1 MTTMLAIMISTCI
14 LPHIETV
21 AELYPSSKPH
31 ESPHEKMAFYI
42 DLSWVLA
49 NSISIFLFTLDVILL
64 CWIKFTYF
72 SVAASWCAT
81 AIMIPVLFA
90 ILIFGIVFYRKLVK
104 HQYLLSDKKYQE
116 LEEMKRQL
124 DSTILHV

>member
-1 MTTMLAIMISTCI
+1 VV
-14 LPHIETV
+14 V
-21 AELYPSSKPH
+21 AKMSPNSKAH
-31 ESPHEKMAFYI
+31 ESPHDKMMFYI

-72 SVAASWCAT
+72 SVTASWCAT
-81 AIMIPVLFA
+81 AVMIPVLFA
-90 ILIFGIVFYRKLVK
+90 VCFFGVVFYRKIVK
-104 HQYLLSDKKYQE
+104 HQYLISDRKYQE

-124 DSTILHV
+124 DSSSIIHV